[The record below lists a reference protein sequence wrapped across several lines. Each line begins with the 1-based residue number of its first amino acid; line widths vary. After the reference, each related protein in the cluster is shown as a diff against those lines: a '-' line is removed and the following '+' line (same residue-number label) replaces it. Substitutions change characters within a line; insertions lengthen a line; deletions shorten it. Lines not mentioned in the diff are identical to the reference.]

1 MNETMLENGLDFILD
16 AAKQLALAEETQDDT
31 VRARAIKYSLLH
43 LLAGTEL
50 VMKARLYIENWTY
63 IFADMNRADRQMLAN
78 GSLKTVDS
86 SKCVDR
92 LKRLC
97 NIDLSEKDQ
106 AAFEN
111 LRKRRNCVEHFKVTD
126 DVRAMEAVI
135 NKALSATMTFLEICY
150 DEFSRPSLFN
160 LKSDDVKEMTE
171 NENHLIGEITRCVA
185 QLNKH
190 YKDAVKLA
198 TELADKQG
206 ACLEDERLECPSCG
220 EKLLV
225 PDGGRCHCYLC
236 GYEADGEEAARQY
249 LADVKNLDEYRI
261 VKYGSTYPLY
271 TCPEC
276 GEQSFVNVGDK
287 YECFSCRMNYPVE
300 DIKFCSDCGEVYV
313 NSNDNDEC
321 NLCPDCIA
329 YKMDEWDK
337 N

>member
-16 AAKQLALAEETQDDT
+16 AAKQLALAEETKDDSA
-31 VRARAIKYSLLH
+31 RARAIKYSLLH

-63 IFADMNRADRQMLAN
+63 IFADMNNADRKKLVD
-78 GSLKTVDS
+78 GSLKTVDY

-97 NIDLSEKDQ
+97 DIEFSKDDEDS
-106 AAFEN
+106 FEN

-126 DVRAMEAVI
+126 DIRAMEAVI
-135 NKALSATMTFLEICY
+135 NNALSATMTFLEKCNE
-150 DEFSRPSLFN
+150 EFTSPSIVDFR
-160 LKSDDVKEMTE
+160 SDDIKEMTE
-171 NENHLIGEITRCVA
+171 TENSLMGEITRCVA

-190 YKDAVKLA
+190 YEDAVKLA

-300 DIKFCSDCGEVYV
+300 EIKFCSDCGEVYV
-313 NSNDNDEC
+313 NNNDE
-321 NLCPDCIA
+321 LEICPDCIS
-329 YKMDEWDK
+329 YRMEKD
-337 N
+337 